1 MSAVLAP
8 DKKMQKLDG
17 SKRLGPCTHP
27 QHVKI
32 SSEIEVLGPRNGCS
46 RGQTSSKTRL
56 KPSLNK
62 SISAMLKTSKFPNDW
77 SNHSSNKQQKITA
90 GPEPEE
96 NQLEDLEFQ
105 LSPFLWG

>member
-17 SKRLGPCTHP
+17 PKRLGPCTHP

-32 SSEIEVLGPRNGCS
+32 SSEIEVLGPRNG
-46 RGQTSSKTRL
+46 RGVARPRH
-56 KPSLNK
+56 KPASNPA
-62 SISAMLKTSKFPNDW
+62 SISQYPQCSKCQNF
-77 SNHSSNKQQKITA
+77 QTIGQITPQINSKKSLQA
-90 GPEPEE
+90 EPEE